1 MKKLSGNKET
11 NFLILMN
18 LTDNELGKVCQVN
31 KYINSL
37 CNDDIFWMRRV
48 YFINKYN
55 YNEALKM
62 KQYLEFDTWKEYYLW
77 LDKFKKSYNYEK
89 NEQIEKNPEEY
100 LKLLLLSLK
109 RKHIIDDI
117 MNNYKE
123 MKYPIW
129 INKDEF
135 LKIIKRNFF
144 ININP
149 EINITEFEPESDEND
164 YDALANMIIKSVH
177 MLSEELISEE
187 FLLFEPIIKYSKSHE
202 IV

>member
-1 MKKLSGNKET
+1 MKKLSGNKQT
-11 NFLILMN
+11 DFLILMK

-37 CNDDIFWMRRV
+37 CNDDAFWMRRV
-48 YFINKYN
+48 HFINKYD
-55 YNEALKM
+55 YNDALKM

-89 NEQIEKNPEEY
+89 NEEIEKNPEEY
-100 LKLLLLSLK
+100 LNLLLLSLK

-123 MKYPIW
+123 IKYPIW
-129 INKDEF
+129 INKDGF

-149 EINITEFEPESDEND
+149 EINITEYESGINKND
-164 YDALANMIIKSVH
+164 YGALANMIIKSVE
-177 MLSEELISEE
+177 MLKDELSDE
-187 FLLFEPIIKYSKSHE
+187 FLLFDPIIKYTESHE